1 VGVFNIGIEGGP
13 DWGRFP
19 RHRGRV
25 CARAARLPAHAA
37 LFAVAIVFSGL
48 WALVAAVL
56 RNKLHISEVILTIML
71 NYIALYLVGYLVN
84 YPFKSD
90 NQAVRTD
97 AVLETARLRTLVPNS
112 RLNTGLFL
120 ALGPRC

>member
-1 VGVFNIGIEGGP
+1 
-13 DWGRFP
+13 
-19 RHRGRV
+19 
-25 CARAARLPAHAA
+25 
-37 LFAVAIVFSGL
+37 
-48 WALVAAVL
+48 L

-120 ALGPRC
+120 ALGLAVLMWFV